1 VAYGGIAVLSA
12 LDYRLRT
19 GKGVYI
25 DLSQYEA
32 GLQFLGGACSTTQP
46 MAWWL
51 AGMVTATLR
60 SRRTDA
66 IHVVMDSVRD

>member
-32 GLQFLGGACSTTQP
+32 GLQFLGGALLDYSANGVVACRD
-46 MAWWL
+46 
-51 AGMVTATLR
+51 VTATLR

-66 IHVVMDSVRD
+66 IHVVMDSGA